1 VVPGARLV
9 LLGKQGAGK
18 GTQCVRLS
26 RHFVVP
32 HISTGDMFRQAV
44 RAGSDAGIQAKAY
57 MDAGELIPDDVVIG
71 VVTERLTQD
80 DTANRGFILDG
91 FPRTV
96 HQAERLKDILN
107 PRGIDIVIDLEV
119 DTEHVLQR
127 LASRRVCTDCGAN
140 YSVDRP
146 PRVNWTCDICGG
158 EVVQRPDDTEAAI
171 RRRLELYE
179 RETAPLIAWYT
190 EQDLL
195 VPIEGLGSADEVAA
209 RLIAVID
216 ERQKG
221 WEVTVRSLHT
231 DGATRPPAIP

>member
-1 VVPGARLV
+1 
-9 LLGKQGAGK
+9 
-18 GTQCVRLS
+18 
-26 RHFVVP
+26 
-32 HISTGDMFRQAV
+32 MFRAAV
-44 RAGSDAGIQAKAY
+44 RSGSEAGMQAKAY

-96 HQAERLKDILN
+96 HQAERLKDILG

-171 RRRLELYE
+171 RRRLQLYE
-179 RETAPLIAWYT
+179 RETAPLIAWYAD
-190 EQDLL
+190 QDLL
-195 VPIEGLGSADEVAA
+195 VPVAGLGTADEVAA

-216 ERQKG
+216 VRQKG
-221 WEVTVRSLHT
+221 WEVTAKAHHT
-231 DGATRPPAIP
+231 DGSTRPPALP

>member
-1 VVPGARLV
+1 
-9 LLGKQGAGK
+9 
-18 GTQCVRLS
+18 LS

-32 HISTGDMFRQAV
+32 HISTGDMFRAAV
-44 RAGSDAGIQAKAY
+44 RSGSEAGLQAKAY

-80 DTANRGFILDG
+80 DTTNRGFILDG

-96 HQAERLKDILN
+96 HQAERLAEILA
-107 PRGIDIVIDLEV
+107 PRGMDIVIDLEV

-127 LASRRVCTDCGAN
+127 MDSRRVCSDCGAN

-179 RETAPLIAWYT
+179 RETAPLIAWYM
-190 EQDLL
+190 ELNLL
-195 VPIEGLGSADEVAA
+195 VRVDGLGSADDVAA
-209 RLIAVID
+209 RLVSVID

-221 WEVTVRSLHT
+221 WDAQSAPAPARPSSPAQPPTPPKANFQNQTRSQAKT
-231 DGATRPPAIP
+231 